1 MDTVRKKN
9 QSLSVGSMIC
19 DNCRKQL
26 YKLSYSSTQLESQVS
41 DYDDSTEVE
50 SDLSEPLELSSIN
63 QCLEK
68 IGETPIVKSKLSQ
81 QKYPKHKV
89 QKISA
94 SIKRTVFKDRY
105 SDDES
110 EIIGQLQD
118 EFYSTNER
126 STKIFKFLQCSQRVG
141 LNLGLHIT

>member
-1 MDTVRKKN
+1 
-9 QSLSVGSMIC
+9 MIC

-26 YKLSYSSTQLESQVS
+26 YKLPYSSTQLESQVS

-81 QKYPKHKV
+81 QKYPKYKV

-94 SIKRTVFKDRY
+94 SIKRRIFKDRY

-118 EFYSTNER
+118 EFYPTNE
-126 STKIFKFLQCSQRVG
+126 
-141 LNLGLHIT
+141 